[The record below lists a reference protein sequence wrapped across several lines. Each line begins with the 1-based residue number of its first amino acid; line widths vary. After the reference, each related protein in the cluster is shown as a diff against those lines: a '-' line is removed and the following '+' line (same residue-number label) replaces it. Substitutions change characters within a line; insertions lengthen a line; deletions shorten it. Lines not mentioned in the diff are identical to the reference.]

1 MPTTITYMR
10 VSGKTAGSNL
20 VDKLKVLNN
29 VAIANAFRNIGEWFE
44 ALGIGARVFNG
55 FCHAGG
61 TPSTDTIT
69 FTAFA
74 NTNTVTI
81 NGVVFTGTTV
91 APVSNVTFQI
101 GANDTATAVNLV
113 KLLNNTTGNAFGPP
127 PAKVWGVFLPA
138 TNVAGVITLTA
149 AEPGAITNLYTLAI
163 SANGSVGSA
172 LFTGGTDGTITALAK
187 GI

>member
-1 MPTTITYMR
+1 MPNPTTFVR
-10 VSGKTAGSNL
+10 VSGKTAGAQL

-29 VAIANAFRNIGEWFE
+29 VSIANAFRNVGEWFQTI
-44 ALGIGARVFNG
+44 GIGARTFNG
-55 FCHAGG
+55 FCMAGG

-101 GANDTATAVNLV
+101 GANDTATAANLV

-127 PAKVWGVFLPA
+127 PAKVWGVVQA
-138 TNVAGVITLTA
+138 TSAAGVVTLTA
-149 AEPGAITNLYTLAI
+149 TEPGAITNLYTLAI

-172 LFTGGTDGTITALAK
+172 LFTGGADGTITALAK